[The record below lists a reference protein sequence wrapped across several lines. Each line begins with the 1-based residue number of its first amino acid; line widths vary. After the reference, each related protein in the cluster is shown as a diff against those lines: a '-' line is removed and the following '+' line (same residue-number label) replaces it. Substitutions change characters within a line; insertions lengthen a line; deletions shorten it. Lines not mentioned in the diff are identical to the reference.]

1 MSFRRFA
8 GKIIVSVL
16 FGCLLVIPAAAQT
29 GAKDASAD
37 PLSSWLRNIYKGNRN
52 TIARAAEKMPEEFYG
67 LRPGPQMEVRTYGQI
82 VGHLA
87 NFNYMWCA
95 QAKGEKDPNQ
105 GNDFEKLKSKAD
117 LVKAINSALSYCDG
131 VYAALTDASG
141 MQMVEVTQENG
152 KQQRVLRMSQLLL
165 NVFHNNEHYG
175 NIVTY
180 LRIKSI
186 VPPSSEPAQPQR

>member
-1 MSFRRFA
+1 MSFRKSA
-8 GKIIVSVL
+8 GKIIASVL

-29 GAKDASAD
+29 GQKDSSD

-52 TIARAAEKMPEEFYG
+52 NIARAAEKMPEEFYG
-67 LRPGPQMEVRTYGQI
+67 LRPGAQKEVRTYGQI

-105 GNDFEKLKSKAD
+105 GNDFEKLTSKAE

-141 MQMVEVTQENG
+141 MQMIEVTQENG

-186 VPPSSEPAQPQR
+186 VPLSSEPQPQR

>member
-1 MSFRRFA
+1 MSFRRSA
-8 GKIIVSVL
+8 GKIIVGVL

-29 GAKDASAD
+29 GQKDSSAD

-52 TIARAAEKMPEEFYG
+52 NIARAAEKMPEEFYG
-67 LRPGPQMEVRTYGQI
+67 LRPGPQKEVRTYGQI

-105 GNDFEKLKSKAD
+105 GNDFEKLTSKAD
-117 LVKAINSALSYCDG
+117 LVKALNNALSYCDG

-141 MQMVEVTQENG
+141 MQMIEVTQENG
-152 KQQRVLRMSQLLL
+152 RQQRVLRMSQLLL

-186 VPPSSEPAQPQR
+186 VPPSSEPQPQR

>member
-1 MSFRRFA
+1 MNFLGPMR
-8 GKIIVSVL
+8 KMIVSVL
-16 FGCLLVIPAAAQT
+16 FGCLLVIPAVAQT
-29 GAKDASAD
+29 GQKDSSAD
-37 PLSSWLRNIYKGNRN
+37 PLSSWLRNIYRGNRN
-52 TIARAAEKMPEEFYG
+52 NIARAADKMPEEFYG
-67 LRPGPQMEVRTYGQI
+67 LRPGAQTEVRTYGRI
-82 VGHLA
+82 IGHLA

-95 QAKGEKDPNQ
+95 QAKGEKNPGQ
-105 GNDFEKLKSKAD
+105 GTDFEKLTSKAD
-117 LVKAINSALSYCDG
+117 LVKALNSALAYCDG

-141 MQMVEVTQENG
+141 MQMVDVTQENG
-152 KQQRVLRMSQLLL
+152 RQQRVLRMSLLIM